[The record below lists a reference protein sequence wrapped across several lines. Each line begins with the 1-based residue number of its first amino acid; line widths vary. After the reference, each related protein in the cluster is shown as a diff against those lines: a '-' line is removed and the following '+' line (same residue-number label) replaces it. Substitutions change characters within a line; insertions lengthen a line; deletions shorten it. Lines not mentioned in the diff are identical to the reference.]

1 MKDLNLFKKNGFL
14 VKESLIT
21 LKEINKINKIV
32 KEVISK
38 EKKGNKGN
46 GINGTQSYNNYHF
59 VYNSN
64 SSKNKEI
71 LRLNN
76 PQNRHKVFF
85 ELSRNKKI
93 ILFIVV
99 TVQFFLCEL
108 LIILSGPFSS

>member
-14 VKESLIT
+14 VKENLISQ
-21 LKEINKINKIV
+21 KEISKINKIV
-32 KEVISK
+32 KEVIAR
-38 EKKGNKGN
+38 EKKGNKDN
-46 GINGTQSYNNYHF
+46 GVNGTQSYNNYHY

-93 ILFIVV
+93 ISIAKKA
-99 TVQFFLCEL
+99 
-108 LIILSGPFSS
+108 